1 MILLG
6 TALALITSGCLG
18 GSVTVEESFENGLV
32 DWTVGKDLPVDPNTG
47 DPIET
52 SASIS
57 EDRARTGSKSLS
69 LSIDGRQDD
78 GTVWVQLP
86 IAVSTAGTKRAQ
98 ISFYVFSETESFNVL
113 AQIVAYANVSQPSD
127 EADFEKIGQANPAA
141 GWNKFEMSK
150 DVEVASG
157 QPIYVA
163 IGITVAWETI
173 LEYEFDDVRI
183 TIS

>member
-6 TALALITSGCLG
+6 TALAMITSGCLS

-47 DPIET
+47 DPIEA

-86 IAVSTAGTKRAQ
+86 IAMSTVGTKRVQ
-98 ISFYVFSETESFNVL
+98 IGFYVFSETESFNVL
-113 AQIVAYANVSQPSD
+113 AQIVAYANVSQPGD